1 MSTLRGTAHRTVV
14 TPVQLTVR
22 PITLA
27 LAALLIAAA
36 LALTIALAASG
47 GNGDE
52 PAGFTKSVR
61 WATPSAPIPPSPLER
76 HQKSGLNG
84 PGARP

>member
-1 MSTLRGTAHRTVV
+1 MSTVRGTAHRTLA

-27 LAALLIAAA
+27 LAALLVMAV
-36 LALTIALAASG
+36 LALTIALAGNA

-52 PAGFTKSVR
+52 AGVTKSVR
-61 WATPSAPIPPSPLER
+61 VTPSAPIPPSPAER
-76 HQKSGLNG
+76 HEQPGLNG
-84 PGARP
+84 PGMRP

>member
-1 MSTLRGTAHRTVV
+1 MSTVRGTAHRTLG
-14 TPVQLTVR
+14 TPVQITVR

-27 LAALLIAAA
+27 VAALLVAAA

-52 PAGFTKSVR
+52 QAGFTKSVR
-61 WATPSAPIPPSPLER
+61 VTPSAPIPPSSLER
-76 HQKSGLNG
+76 HQQPGLNG
-84 PGARP
+84 PGMRP

>member
-1 MSTLRGTAHRTVV
+1 MSTLRGAPHRTAA

-36 LALTIALAASG
+36 LTLTIALAASG

-61 WATPSAPIPPSPLER
+61 VTPSAPIPPSPLER
-76 HQKSGLNG
+76 HQQPGLNG
-84 PGARP
+84 PGMRP

>member
-1 MSTLRGTAHRTVV
+1 MSTLRGAGHRTAV

-47 GNGDE
+47 GNE
-52 PAGFTKSVR
+52 PGFTKSVR
-61 WATPSAPIPPSPLER
+61 VAPSAPIPPSPVER
-76 HQKSGLNG
+76 HQQPGLNG
-84 PGARP
+84 PGMAP